1 MYGLA
6 ATVSRALSFFL
17 VPIYTRVFAPE
28 DYGVISLVN
37 TTIAVAA
44 VFVALGLDSSAGR
57 WYWGTSDDEDRRVTL
72 SSWTGTY
79 LATATALGIVVI
91 AASRWLSDVTVGGP
105 GAATYIRL
113 AAVTLPLGVLVVV
126 LTNFFRMQ
134 RRPWAAAA
142 FSFATS
148 TTNIALALLLV
159 VGLHRGIDG
168 VYQAQI
174 GSAAFGS
181 LIALYLVRDWIRPR
195 WFRRER
201 VREMLAYALPLVPAA
216 LAFWVVNLSD
226 RYFVRV
232 FGSTRE
238 VGIYQ
243 VANAL
248 AALVALVTVG
258 FQQAWGPFALSI
270 HREEGARRVYADALM
285 LYGWVTCLVAVAIS
299 ALAPEAIRVVAT
311 DRYAA
316 AAGSVPYLALSY
328 VVMGGM
334 YIAALGANLTKT
346 TKPVAAG
353 VGLAALVNVG
363 LNLLLVPSLG
373 GVGAAISTLAA
384 WVVMTGYVFARSQR
398 LYPIPYRFVPAGALF
413 TLSLALALAGQAWRP
428 GSLAVAV
435 AGKLALTALL
445 IPAAF
450 ALRVVTREQIGGALA
465 RLGGKA
471 G

>member
-1 MYGLA
+1 MGSRLRQLASETAVYGLA
-6 ATVSRALSFFL
+6 AAVSRALSFFL

-57 WYWGTSDDEDRRVTL
+57 WYWGTLDDEDRRVTL

-91 AASRWLSDVTVGGP
+91 AASRWLSDFTVGGP

-113 AAVTLPLGVLVVV
+113 AAITLPLGVLVVV

-148 TTNIALALLLV
+148 TANIALALLLV

-181 LIALYLVRDWIRPR
+181 LIALFLVRDWIRPR
-195 WFRRER
+195 WFRWER
-201 VREMLAYALPLVPAA
+201 VREMLRYALPLVPAA

-243 VANAL
+243 VANGL
-248 AALVALVTVG
+248 AVRMSLL
-258 FQQAWGPFALSI
+258 
-270 HREEGARRVYADALM
+270 YLM
-285 LYGWVTCLVAVAIS
+285 LGG
-299 ALAPEAIRVVAT
+299 PEAGRDI
-311 DRYAA
+311 
-316 AAGSVPYLALSY
+316 
-328 VVMGGM
+328 
-334 YIAALGANLTKT
+334 
-346 TKPVAAG
+346 
-353 VGLAALVNVG
+353 
-363 LNLLLVPSLG
+363 
-373 GVGAAISTLAA
+373 
-384 WVVMTGYVFARSQR
+384 
-398 LYPIPYRFVPAGALF
+398 
-413 TLSLALALAGQAWRP
+413 
-428 GSLAVAV
+428 
-435 AGKLALTALL
+435 
-445 IPAAF
+445 
-450 ALRVVTREQIGGALA
+450 
-465 RLGGKA
+465 
-471 G
+471 